1 MSIYRAPSEAAADS
15 GSLHPVYL
23 AQLCHWATEDGLPA
37 AHLLGDAGLDA
48 HALHRPVPLEALQ
61 RVLARLQG
69 WAQGRQAGRHLALDL
84 GLDAP
89 VTAHGPL
96 TLLLNSA
103 PNLRHGLMALAEFM
117 PLRTEILRLTL
128 QPDVTHTWVAMEP
141 AVDLGD
147 QGPFLVEW
155 GLACIVQLMA
165 VMLGAGLRHVQVR
178 LPDAEAAAAWQ
189 ARLAPLGVGVR
200 HQSGQPQLRAPHAVL
215 DAPLPGANAQE
226 HAHALRACLDLTR
239 VHQQARE
246 HQARLMALLQDP
258 EATHGFKLDAVARTL
273 GLSPATL
280 RRHLQV
286 RGCTFDAL
294 ADASRKRLAW
304 AWLHAGTLPVAE
316 VAQRLGYRDTSNFS
330 RCCRR
335 WFGCTPR
342 EMRAQTH

>member
-1 MSIYRAPSEAAADS
+1 MSIYRPSTDAAADG

-23 AQLCHWATEDGLPA
+23 TQLCQWAAEDGLPA
-37 AHLLGDAGLDA
+37 ERLLGDAGLDEQ
-48 HALHRPVPLEALQ
+48 ALQRPVPLEALN

-69 WAQGRQAGRHLALDL
+69 WAQGRQPGRHLALDL

-103 PNLRHGLMALAEFM
+103 PNLRHGLMALGEFM

-128 QPDVTHTWVAMEP
+128 QPELTHTAVAMEP
-141 AVDLGD
+141 AVDLGE

-165 VMLGAGLRHVQVR
+165 VMLGAALRHVQVR
-178 LPDAEAAAAWQ
+178 LPDADTAAAWQ
-189 ARLAPLGVGVR
+189 ARLAPLGVLVR
-200 HQSGQPQLRAPHAVL
+200 QQGHRAELRAPHAVL
-215 DAPLPGANAQE
+215 DAPLPGANAHE
-226 HAHALRACLDLTR
+226 HAQALRACLDLAR

-246 HQARLMALLQDP
+246 HQTRLMALLQDP
-258 EATHGFKLDAVARTL
+258 DATHGFKLDTVARL
-273 GLSPATL
+273 MGLSAATL
-280 RRHLQV
+280 RRHLSV

-294 ADASRKRLAW
+294 ADDSRKRLAW
-304 AWLHAGTLPVAE
+304 AWLHESSLPVADI
-316 VAQRLGYRDTSNFS
+316 ALRLGYRDASNFS

-335 WFGCTPR
+335 WFGRTPR
-342 EMRAQTH
+342 EMRSPS